1 MTADDFVKYFDDF
14 SVGFFVDTYVNN
26 FLEVMMCD
34 ANDKVARTYYI
45 TFNEYAGETQL
56 GVHFYN
62 KRMYPEPCDMW
73 GS

>member
-34 ANDKVARTYYI
+34 VNDKVARTYYI
-45 TFNEYAGETQL
+45 TF
-56 GVHFYN
+56 
-62 KRMYPEPCDMW
+62 
-73 GS
+73 